1 MASGDCG
8 ARLQIHLCDR
18 AVFLSQDFDDRV
30 FGVDGHAISGWPG
43 TVRRRE
49 YSADQCCLDRRH
61 ERPWQSQPAKVEND
75 MKRMSAYEVERR
87 SEKERCVLFQTVSQT
102 LIRTR
107 RGTRENISRV
117 RVDRLAR

>member
-30 FGVDGHAISGWPG
+30 FGVDGHAISDWPR
-43 TVRRRE
+43 TVRRCG
-49 YSADQCCLDRRH
+49 YSADQCCLDWRH
-61 ERPWQSQPAKVEND
+61 ERPRQSQPEKVED
-75 MKRMSAYEVERR
+75 DIKRISAYELERR
-87 SEKERCVLFQTVSQT
+87 SEKELCFLFQTVSQN
-102 LIRTR
+102 LIRTK

-117 RVDRLAR
+117 RVARLAR